1 MGGSGDTGA
10 GTTNAVLCRARL
22 RQPERPGSHSFVP
35 CRVEDLTPGL
45 LLFFARPSRLQQ
57 WAEFW
62 GHPWRHVGITVDT
75 DAGMHVASYS
85 ASQCYWCRSFEDLSR
100 PEAPYC
106 KSSMLLAPVIDLA
119 RRRRGITGRTMAGL
133 LFLFCYFQEFRA
145 RKRPAYV
152 CSTFVWDA
160 LAKCAEQPPQV
171 SILDRSDG
179 PPTETAG
186 RKQRLLARWLCG
198 PGDLWS
204 AVSED
209 ARADLMLPHLM
220 APTEESPASSNLV
233 AVATPSEPDSELIID
248 LRTGAQV
255 EHLVGV

>member
-1 MGGSGDTGA
+1 MGGSGDRGA

-85 ASQCYWCRSFEDLSR
+85 ASQCYRFDSLQELLPKYNRIGVASVLKSEQEIAATTRWCRSFEDLSR

-179 PPTETAG
+179 PPTDAAG

-198 PGDLWS
+198 PGDPGVVES
-204 AVSED
+204 GSCGHSI
-209 ARADLMLPHLM
+209 RA
-220 APTEESPASSNLV
+220 
-233 AVATPSEPDSELIID
+233 
-248 LRTGAQV
+248 GF
-255 EHLVGV
+255 